1 MFRGGD
7 GALQALCGE
16 FESHWLHQTRGG
28 RKSMKKLLRVV
39 AAIEARLVFKVPL
52 ARGLRI
58 AMCRD
63 FVEHR
68 SAHIPAG

>member
-1 MFRGGD
+1 
-7 GALQALCGE
+7 
-16 FESHWLHQTRGG
+16 
-28 RKSMKKLLRVV
+28 MKKLLRVV